1 MFPINIFALTRIS
14 KIVSI
19 QRLERQMSKREQPLV
34 IKKWE
39 IQSLKQFSEHL
50 QRELE
55 SATELNFY
63 YSFQI
68 PKLGKEFDLLRI
80 SDEFVINIELKSREV
95 CAENIKKQL
104 LQNRYYLA
112 ALGKTVRSYTYIS
125 STDKL
130 MRLTNSGKLIESDW
144 NRLCEDL
151 QKQCVCYEEHIDA
164 LFKEDNYLISPFTDV
179 ERFLNREY
187 FLTFQ
192 QKDIKMHIL
201 KKIDAKQALFQGFT
215 GLPGTGKTLLMYDLA
230 LKLSNRQKVCVLH
243 FGTFPAELEQM
254 NSRLKRIDF
263 YQCNNG
269 KLPDMDCYTVIFIDE
284 GHQIKRDTLS
294 QLKEYVIRTEK
305 PMIISYDM
313 EDAISMKEQGEHIVS
328 DIKGLPGYI
337 EYRLTNRIRMNS
349 ELSSFIH
356 CMMNMKKYRRRNEY
370 PSVSLSYANTVEEM
384 KKLLS
389 TYINNGYTYIRDEK
403 IHGYEEENKHD
414 IKASVDI
421 CMEFDKVVMLIDDS
435 FQYDEEGYLR
445 TILSKASAVNSEVSV
460 VRNLFH
466 GLNRAKTGI
475 AIVVLDNEEV
485 FERLL
490 YILQR

>member
-1 MFPINIFALTRIS
+1 MLPINIYALTRIS
-14 KIVSI
+14 KIASI
-19 QRLERQMSKREQPLV
+19 QKLERQMSRREQPLV

-39 IQSLKQFSEHL
+39 IQSLKRFSEHL
-50 QRELE
+50 QQEFE
-55 SATELNFY
+55 KAADLNFY

-95 CAENIKKQL
+95 SDENIKKQL

-125 STDKL
+125 STDRL
-130 MRLTNSGKLIESDW
+130 IRLTNSGKLIESDW
-144 NRLCEDL
+144 DRLCKDI
-151 QKQCVCYEEHIDA
+151 QKQEICYEEHIDI
-164 LFKEDNYLISPFTDV
+164 LFKEDNYLISPFTDI

-192 QKDIKMHIL
+192 QKDIKTHIL
-201 KKIDAKQALFQGFT
+201 KKIDTKQVLFQGFT

-230 LKLSNRQKVCVLH
+230 LKLSHKQKVCVLH

-263 YQCNNG
+263 YQCNTGN
-269 KLPDMDCYTVIFIDE
+269 LPELDSYAVIFIDE
-284 GHQIKRDTLS
+284 GHQVKRNILS
-294 QLKEYVIRTEK
+294 QLKDYVVRTGK
-305 PMIISYDM
+305 PIIISYDM
-313 EDAISMKEQGEHIVS
+313 EDAISMKEQGEYIVN
-328 DIKGLPGYI
+328 DIRKLPGYI
-337 EYRLTNRIRMNS
+337 EYKLTNRIRMNS

-370 PSVSLSYANTVEEM
+370 PSVSLSYANNNEEM
-384 KKLLS
+384 KKLLA
-389 TYINNGYTYIRDEK
+389 TYVKNGYTYIRDER
-403 IHGYEEENKHD
+403 IHGYETENKNG

-421 CMEFDKVVMLIDDS
+421 CMEFDKVVMLLDES

-445 TILSKASAVNSEVSV
+445 TVTTDAKCEANAVSV

-475 AIVVLDNEEV
+475 AIIVLKNEEV

-490 YILQR
+490 FLL